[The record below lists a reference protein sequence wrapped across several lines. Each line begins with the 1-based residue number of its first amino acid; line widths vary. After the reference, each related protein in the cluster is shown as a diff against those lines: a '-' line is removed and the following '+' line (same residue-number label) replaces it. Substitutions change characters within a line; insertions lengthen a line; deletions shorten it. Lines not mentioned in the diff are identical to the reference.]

1 MLYSGLAHVI
11 RPRTTRETPHLMIS
25 SQSLDFLKKLLDTP
39 GPSGFEAAP
48 AKVWREQAKKFAKVS
63 GDVAGNSI
71 AEVNSEGKP
80 TIMLAGHIDEIG
92 VIINYIDDQGYA
104 YIQPIGGW
112 DPQVLIGQRLRF
124 VGRKGDVFGV
134 VGKKP
139 VHLIKQEEREKAAKF
154 TDLWVDLGFKTKKEA
169 ESAVS
174 VGDAGVI
181 DSRTMEFPNGR
192 LVSRSID
199 DRIGAFVVLEALKRY
214 AEKPGAAKV
223 VAVATTQEEIGYRG
237 GGAGICATCIGP
249 QMAIVVDVTF
259 AIDHPGVEK
268 KEYGEA
274 AIEAG
279 PVLTRGSIIS
289 PVVFELLRKTA
300 EDKKI
305 PISLHAAGRE
315 TSTDADAIHIARE
328 GVATALVSVPNRY
341 MHSPNELVS
350 IQDID
355 HAAELIAHT
364 CRAVS
369 TKTDF
374 TAR

>member
-1 MLYSGLAHVI
+1 
-11 RPRTTRETPHLMIS
+11 MIS
-25 SQSLDFLKKLLDTP
+25 SESLSFLKKLLDTP

-48 AKVWREQAKKFAKVS
+48 AKVWREHAKHFAKVS
-63 GDVAGNSI
+63 GDVAGNSL
-71 AEVNSEGKP
+71 AEVNGGGKP
-80 TIMLAGHIDEIG
+80 TVMLAGHIDEIG
-92 VIINYIDDQGYA
+92 VIVNYVDDQGYA

-139 VHLIKQEEREKAAKF
+139 IHLIKHEEREKAAKF
-154 TDLWVDLGFKTKKEA
+154 TDIWVDLGFKTKKEA
-169 ESAVS
+169 EETIS

-192 LVSRSID
+192 IVSRSID
-199 DRIGAFVVLEALKRY
+199 DRIGAFVILEALRRY
-214 AEKPGAAKV
+214 AEKPGAARV

-237 GGAGICATCIGP
+237 GGAGVCATCIGP

-259 AIDHPGVEK
+259 AIDHPGIEK

-274 AIEAG
+274 SIDGG

-289 PVVFELLRKTA
+289 PVVFNLLRKTA
-300 EDKKI
+300 EDRKI
-305 PISLHAAGRE
+305 PFALHAAGRE

-350 IQDID
+350 IQDLD
-355 HAAELIAHT
+355 HASELIAET
-364 CRAVS
+364 CRQVTA
-369 TKTDF
+369 KTDF

>member
-1 MLYSGLAHVI
+1 MLYSGLARVI
-11 RPRTTRETPHLMIS
+11 RPRTTRETPYLMIS

-63 GDVAGNSI
+63 GDVAGNSL

-92 VIINYIDDQGYA
+92 VIVNYIDDQGYA

-124 VGRKGDVFGV
+124 VGRNGEVFGV

-154 TDLWVDLGFKTKKEA
+154 TDMWVDLGFKTKKEA
-169 ESAVS
+169 EGAIS

-214 AEKPGAAKV
+214 AEKPGAARV

-355 HAAELIAHT
+355 HAAELIAQT
-364 CRAVS
+364 CRQVTA
-369 TKTDF
+369 KTDF